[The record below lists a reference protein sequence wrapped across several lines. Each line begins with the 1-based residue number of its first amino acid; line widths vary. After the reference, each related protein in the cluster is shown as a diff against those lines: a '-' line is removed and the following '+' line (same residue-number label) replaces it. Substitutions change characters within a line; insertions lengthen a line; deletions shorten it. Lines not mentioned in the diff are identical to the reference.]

1 MGEHF
6 ETVNIPRIKK
16 TIAGVISGISK
27 ELEKEGNLKKGG
39 IVKYYELESYEDTL
53 NKAEYNLSNEGII
66 DLYNSRKLVNDKA
79 LTKEDGVS
87 LNAKAIYED
96 IDIWE
101 SISNVSG
108 WKIKQR
114 FIDRCIYIDKSG
126 KEIEVKEDELYF
138 SEYPFLRDLIWW
150 KA

>member
-6 ETVNIPRIKK
+6 NTVNLPRIKK
-16 TIAGVISGISK
+16 TLFGTISGISK
-27 ELEKEGNLKKGG
+27 ELEKENTLTKGG

-53 NKAEYNLSNEGII
+53 SKAEYQLSSEGII
-66 DLYNSRKLVNDKA
+66 DLYNSRKLINNKVLDK
-79 LTKEDGVS
+79 TDGV
-87 LNAKAIYED
+87 KFDTKQIYED
-96 IDIWE
+96 IDIYE
-101 SISNVSG
+101 TISNVSG

-114 FIDRCIYIDKSG
+114 FEDRCVYIDG
-126 KEIEVKEDELYF
+126 EKEIEIKEDELYL